1 MTASLREQFN
11 RVFTALQDNGL
22 LMAWDSN
29 LPSLTHLV
37 AEEKVRGSWWAHER
51 AHAIFHVAQMLVD
64 HPDVL
69 NMKLL
74 SGKVTYVH
82 RELWSRIYS
91 IGVAR
96 DDWQLKNLSPNAR
109 ALLKALDEAGTIQT
123 YKLRQEFGP
132 RPGDT
137 ARELESR
144 LLLHAEQIHTE
155 SGKHAKVIET
165 WDAWATRADFRA
177 RAKDPV
183 AARRFL
189 EQRLGGMNKKYNGNG
204 KLPWPSTL

>member
-1 MTASLREQFN
+1 MTASYQEQFN
-11 RVFTALQDNGL
+11 KVFAQLQNDGL

-29 LPSLTHLV
+29 LPSLTHIV
-37 AEEKVRGSWWAHER
+37 AEEKVRGSWWSHDR
-51 AHAIFHVAQMLVD
+51 AHTIFRVAQMLED

-69 NMKLL
+69 IVKLI

-82 RELWSRIYS
+82 RELWHRIYS

-96 DDWQLKNLSPNAR
+96 EEWQIKNLSSNAR
-109 ALLKALDEAGTIQT
+109 ALLEALDQAGTIQT
-123 YKLRQEFGP
+123 FKLRQEFGP
-132 RPGDT
+132 RPGET

-144 LLLHAEQIHTE
+144 LLVHAQQIHTE

-165 WDAWATRADFRA
+165 WDAWAVRAGFRA
-177 RAKDPV
+177 RAKGPV
-183 AARRFL
+183 AAQRFL
-189 EQRLGGMNKKYNGNG
+189 EKRLAAMNKKYNGRG